1 MSSRKFSVRIITY
14 NVLSQT
20 LCRPSHFHKND
31 PLDLVPETRFQRLLE
46 KLKPEVEKQS
56 VLTLQEVSQ
65 KWAGK
70 LHTFF
75 ARNNYHF
82 VVRLYGSAFSDYM
95 GVGIAIPL
103 ENFTILQTDIQ
114 RLSST
119 ITWPRR
125 PEPTGLVS
133 VFRSVYSYFQGTKVW
148 GNEDQDEYDYCK
160 KRYNACIS
168 VKLKSKK
175 SNSETDAFWVST
187 YHMPCAF
194 WNQKIMMIH
203 TALILKQVKKLAGA
217 DPLILAGDFNFKPTD
232 CCYELV
238 TTGKCDSSK
247 AEYPSP
253 PVYDPDFNLMTDISS
268 LKSAAVQFRNSE
280 PLFTNYSWP
289 KPWTPNQ
296 KDEPFI
302 GCLDYI
308 FISDH
313 FQVND
318 FSKLYDT
325 VEEAKGPFPNS
336 KEPSDHVL
344 LAATLSI
351 KS

>member
-133 VFRSVYSYFQGTKVW
+133 VFRSVYSYFQGVV
-148 GNEDQDEYDYCK
+148 N
-160 KRYNACIS
+160 
-168 VKLKSKK
+168 
-175 SNSETDAFWVST
+175 
-187 YHMPCAF
+187 
-194 WNQKIMMIH
+194 
-203 TALILKQVKKLAGA
+203 
-217 DPLILAGDFNFKPTD
+217 
-232 CCYELV
+232 
-238 TTGKCDSSK
+238 
-247 AEYPSP
+247 
-253 PVYDPDFNLMTDISS
+253 PV
-268 LKSAAVQFRNSE
+268 
-280 PLFTNYSWP
+280 
-289 KPWTPNQ
+289 
-296 KDEPFI
+296 
-302 GCLDYI
+302 
-308 FISDH
+308 
-313 FQVND
+313 
-318 FSKLYDT
+318 
-325 VEEAKGPFPNS
+325 
-336 KEPSDHVL
+336 VL
-344 LAATLSI
+344 LANRI
-351 KS
+351 KGSSLQYILCVLMGAFNNNIFMNILQEPKFGEMKIRTSMITVRKDIMPVYR